1 MKLLR
6 IGEKGREKPA
16 ALDNNG
22 KIRDISSHI
31 KDLNPS
37 TLNFETISKIQNIDL
52 SSLPEISSSERIGA
66 CITDPGKFVAIGL
79 NYSDHAAE
87 TGAAVPTEP
96 IMFMKATSSI
106 CGPNDDVEIVS
117 GSKKLDWEVELGIV
131 IGKNAKHISESQ
143 SQEHILGY
151 CLVNDVSEREWQIE
165 KMGQWVKGKSHDT
178 YGPIGP
184 YLVTK
189 DEIKDVNNLNMTLDV
204 NGERMQTGNTN
215 TMIFNVDIIVS
226 YVSKFMSL
234 QAGDIITTGTPPGV
248 GMGKKPQ
255 IFLKAGDQMKLSI
268 DNLGDEVNSLEG
280 SFDLSTG
287 NDSDL
292 NNNQTVDVGDK
303 DNSAEILEEDP
314 FPVKRPF
321 QKKSPA
327 APEPEG
333 HMLKKFSPA
342 APEGHAFK
350 KFLPAAPGGHVQK
363 IFRLRRLPGISQ
375 IRFFPPFRIFP
386 PFPLASENFPPFPLP
401 PFPNA

>member
-6 IGEKGREKPA
+6 VGEKGREKPA

-37 TLNFETISKIQNIDL
+37 ALNFETISKIQNIDL

-66 CITDPGKFVAIGL
+66 CIADPGKFVAIGL

-255 IFLKAGDQMKLSI
+255 VFLKAGDQMKLSI
-268 DNLGDEVNSLEG
+268 ENLGEQSSKV
-280 SFDLSTG
+280 
-287 NDSDL
+287 
-292 NNNQTVDVGDK
+292 V
-303 DNSAEILEEDP
+303 
-314 FPVKRPF
+314 PV
-321 QKKSPA
+321 
-327 APEPEG
+327 
-333 HMLKKFSPA
+333 
-342 APEGHAFK
+342 
-350 KFLPAAPGGHVQK
+350 
-363 IFRLRRLPGISQ
+363 
-375 IRFFPPFRIFP
+375 
-386 PFPLASENFPPFPLP
+386 
-401 PFPNA
+401 